1 MKQNKLLNEAPE
13 QVVVF
18 PQPRIIEITG
28 AHPERAYGLFD
39 SETGTQVTGFKKGT
53 EGKVE
58 FKGLAANKHYD
69 VGVIEGMEDE
79 KPYFAIAW
87 TRPMKDNTDDFLN
100 NSDNLPVIYP
110 CRYLIKDK
118 ENSYKNTFDLV
129 DDNGETVGQVI
140 NLSQQGDKPRF
151 NMVCTFKMKD
161 DTQK

>member
-1 MKQNKLLNEAPE
+1 MEQNKFLNDYPE
-13 QVVVF
+13 QVILI
-18 PQPRIIEITG
+18 PNPREIEIQG
-28 AHPERAYGLFD
+28 ACARRAYGLFD
-39 SETGTQVTGFKKGT
+39 SQTGTQVTEFKKGT

-58 FKGLAANKHYD
+58 FKGLEPNRHYD
-69 VGVIEGMEDE
+69 VGIIEGIGNE
-79 KPYFAIAW
+79 KPQFAIAW
-87 TRPMKDNTDDFLN
+87 TCEMKDDTDAILK

-118 ENSYKNTFDLV
+118 ENSSKNTFDLV